1 MILYSSSVALLIC
14 FFFQEEAGIRVSCLS
29 RGLGEVFK
37 CQRLLRLGFRWRRFG
52 VGWNRH
58 FANGHVEL
66 ETRHF
71 GGKVFLGF
79 CTEFFHSGFDL
90 DCSRGA
96 EGAEWSDGDHSV
108 ETSFTIGIS
117 TIDGFSR
124 SSADRVVIVS
134 LDCEGGTSCQ
144 EKQTA

>member
-1 MILYSSSVALLIC
+1 M
-14 FFFQEEAGIRVSCLS
+14 FFQM
-29 RGLGEVFK
+29 GLCQFRILPRLKIVGEVKSRQEIFPIVY
-37 CQRLLRLGFRWRRFG
+37 CGFDSAG
-52 VGWNRH
+52 DGSESSGIGH

-117 TIDGFSR
+117 TIDGFSG